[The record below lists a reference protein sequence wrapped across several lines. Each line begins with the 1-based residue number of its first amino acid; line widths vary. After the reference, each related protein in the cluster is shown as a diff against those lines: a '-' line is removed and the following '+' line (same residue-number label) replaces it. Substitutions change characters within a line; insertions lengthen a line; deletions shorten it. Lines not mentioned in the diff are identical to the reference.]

1 MPHLIQPGASE
12 HATHRSAAGLR
23 DQTDNQPDER
33 GLFSAPLKMLLV
45 RRVAIGDG
53 SLIGRIGFPHSS
65 LP

>member
-1 MPHLIQPGASE
+1 MVLEVWEDEQ
-12 HATHRSAAGLR
+12 HADVHG
-23 DQTDNQPDER
+23 

-53 SLIGRIGFPHSS
+53 SLIGRIGFRHSS